1 MSIDKNFYCYFMWFI
16 APAKNQ
22 VSFWYLMTICQFD
35 KFFIMNKNTDF
46 VDRATNHNIEK
57 DYNVIVH

>member
-1 MSIDKNFYCYFMWFI
+1 MWFI